1 MDNVDLSAL
10 PAEIADPADIQALQA
25 IEAQTGRSAVE
36 MIREAIHKA
45 TLANRVWGSD
55 DPFFQ
60 APTASPTPSQPASSD
75 ARSESSWHVTLPE
88 SGREL
93 AAAKLQH
100 ATPELSMQEDLMRE
114 ALHVALRR
122 RIDPAALHKVTSKRK
137 WGDSFLLHM
146 LTSMP
151 TSLAAT
157 SEELL
162 LVVDRSA
169 LPDEDAT
176 ALDTLV
182 GAGMVTEVE
191 SGGE

>member
-25 IEAQTGRSAVE
+25 IETQTGRSAVE

-75 ARSESSWHVTLPE
+75 ARSDSFWVTLPE

-93 AAAKLQH
+93 AAAKLWH

-122 RIDPAALHKVTSKRK
+122 RINPSALHKVTSKRK

-162 LVVDRSA
+162 LVVERSA

-176 ALDTLV
+176 TLDTLV
-182 GAGMVTEVE
+182 GSGMVTEVE
-191 SGGE
+191 SVGE